1 MHTYIHTGD
10 GICSSPE
17 EYAGFGRF
25 GCIKDCGRFTNTTKI
40 YINMQ
45 DFFDQVKAVDRW
57 DVSKTTPYTTRPN
70 PRFTYNIWSE
80 WVTIHNKIPD
90 IYTWMHVCRWCLS
103 SQSPIFY
110 ACIHVC
116 MLFYQLNF
124 CVLVVLTTS
133 SGWLNAS
140 CKLVFISMS
149 LYCGPI
155 CGVWATLRR

>member
-1 MHTYIHTGD
+1 MKVSVYVYYKYVFSVCVNIGTYLHTHTGD

-57 DVSKTTPYTTRPN
+57 DVSKTTPYTTRQN

-80 WVTIHNKIPD
+80 
-90 IYTWMHVCRWCLS
+90 
-103 SQSPIFY
+103 
-110 ACIHVC
+110 
-116 MLFYQLNF
+116 
-124 CVLVVLTTS
+124 
-133 SGWLNAS
+133 
-140 CKLVFISMS
+140 
-149 LYCGPI
+149 
-155 CGVWATLRR
+155 